1 MPRDIDPRAIE
12 RDVERP
18 DVSRGGRLPED
29 ARVPVRVNP
38 RDVFMRAVDLPRGSA
53 RERIEWRGRT
63 YDLRGSEVRM
73 LTTVGA
79 FRTVPAH
86 DLRDHG
92 GREARARSGDL
103 YALRRAGLVRTTTA
117 VLHGRR
123 TTLVA
128 LTRHGHQLL
137 EGHRARD
144 APQTFYRGPARAR
157 ELTHDSQ
164 LYRAYLRAADRLA
177 GRGASV
183 RRVILD
189 AELKRE
195 YQQFLQEGNRGRP
208 DSDGRPTQDRDA
220 VEAWAKSHE
229 LPFFDDRVHFP
240 DVRVE
245 YETVDGGREI
255 EDLEVIT
262 PHYRGAHAGDKVRAG
277 WAPFDPRV
285 AEEFLR

>member
-1 MPRDIDPRAIE
+1 MPRDIDPRAPE

-18 DVSRGGRLPED
+18 DISRGGRFQDD
-29 ARVPVRVNP
+29 ARVPVRVDP
-38 RDVFMRAVDLPRGSA
+38 RDAFMRAVDLPRGA
-53 RERIEWRGRT
+53 ERERIEWRGRT
-63 YDLRGSEVRM
+63 YDLRGSEVRL
-73 LTTVGA
+73 LTTIGA
-79 FRTVPAH
+79 FRAVPAQ
-86 DLRDHG
+86 DLRDQH
-92 GREARARSGDL
+92 GREARARSGEL
-103 YALRRAGLVRTTTA
+103 YALRRAGLVRTTTT

-123 TTLVA
+123 TTLVS

-144 APQTFYRGPARAR
+144 AEQTFYRGAARAR

-164 LYRAYLRAADRLA
+164 LYRAYLRAADRLSA
-177 GRGASV
+177 RGGSV
-183 RRVILD
+183 RRVLLD

-195 YQQFLQEGNRGRP
+195 YQQFLQEGNRGRA
-208 DSDGRPTQDRDA
+208 DSDGRPTQDRGSI
-220 VEAWAKSHE
+220 EAWAKTHA

-245 YETVDGGREI
+245 YETVDGRREI

>member
-29 ARVPVRVNP
+29 ARVPVRVDP

-86 DLRDHG
+86 DLRDHA
-92 GREARARSGDL
+92 GREARARSGEL
-103 YALRRAGLVRTTTA
+103 YALRRAGLVRTTTT

-137 EGHRARD
+137 GGHRARG
-144 APQTFYRGPARAR
+144 AEQTFYRGAARAR

-208 DSDGRPTQDRDA
+208 DSDGRPTPDRDA
-220 VEAWAKSHE
+220 VETWAKAHN

-255 EDLEVIT
+255 EDLEVMT
-262 PHYRGAHAGDKVRAG
+262 PHYRGAHAADKVRAG